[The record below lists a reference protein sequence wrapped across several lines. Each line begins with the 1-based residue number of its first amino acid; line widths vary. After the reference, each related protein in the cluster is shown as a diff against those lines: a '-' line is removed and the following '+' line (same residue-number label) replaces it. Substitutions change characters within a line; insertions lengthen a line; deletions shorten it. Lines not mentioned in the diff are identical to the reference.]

1 MKKNIRIM
9 DIAEKAGVSIGTVDR
24 VLHKRGEVSNE
35 TRDKILQIIKDF
47 DYHPNILASS
57 LASKKVITFASLIPW
72 APDKDAFW
80 SKPQEGIEK
89 AISQLSQYGIR
100 LEQFH
105 FRMENPETFTIEA
118 DKILELSPDGILI
131 APWAKRES
139 LKFTQELDQRA
150 IPYVF
155 IDSNLTAA
163 NPISFI
169 VQNSVQS
176 GYLAA
181 KLIDYGIAPQSN
193 ILIIHITK
201 DLQNANH
208 LLLREKGFLDYFETV
223 GHKKHGIIKIEV
235 PANDTEIAI
244 KLNACI
250 SELKTIGAVFVTNSR
265 VHQVAGFFDQFE
277 SRPKII
283 GYDLIPKNIDLLL
296 LNKIDFLLN
305 QKPESQGY
313 VATNLL
319 FDKIVRKEKIKSTN
333 YTSIDIIT
341 KENIE
346 YYSSI

>member
-24 VLHKRGEVSNE
+24 VLHSRGEVSDE
-35 TRDKILQIIKDF
+35 TRDKILKIISDF
-47 DYHPNILASS
+47 DYRPNILASS
-57 LASKKVITFASLIPW
+57 LASKKVTTFASLTPW

-89 AISQLSQYGIR
+89 AIDKLRHYGVR
-100 LEQFH
+100 LQQFY
-105 FRMENPETFTIEA
+105 FKMEDPETFTKEA
-118 DKILELSPDGILI
+118 NKILELSPDGVLL

-139 LKFTQELDQRA
+139 LIFTQELDQRA

-155 IDSNLTAA
+155 IDSNLKEA

-169 VQNSVQS
+169 VQNPIQS

-181 KLIDYGIAPQSN
+181 KLLDYGIAPISN

-208 LLLREKGFLDYFETV
+208 LLQREKGFLDYFEAV
-223 GHKKHGIIKIEV
+223 KDKSHRIFKIEV
-235 PANDTEIAI
+235 PSDCVQIAN
-244 KLNACI
+244 KLKACI
-250 SELKTIGAVFVTNSR
+250 SELKSIEAIFVTNSK
-265 VHQVAGFFDQFE
+265 VNLVAGFFDQFNN
-277 SRPKII
+277 RPKII

-296 LNKIDFLLN
+296 YNKIDFLLN

-319 FDKIVRKEKIKSTN
+319 FDQIVRKEKIKNAN

-341 KENIE
+341 RENIE